1 MTHNIAVIVDA
12 YSTGA
17 KLAAKFHAEGVA
29 VLHVQSASPII
40 DFYINDFRPDD
51 FIANVVFNGLAES
64 LVEINRWLNGIKP
77 ICVLAGAETGIEL
90 ADLLAGELGVEGNS
104 TETSRVRRDK
114 YAMACALKEAG
125 LATPYFLRTDNL
137 HTLTEWASGHGWP
150 IVLKPLASAGNDSV
164 FFCND
169 RAELESAFHS
179 IYNKANRFGGHN
191 NHVLAQTLLK
201 GTQYVINSVSIDAQ
215 HYISDM
221 WIDRRKVIA
230 GASNIYD
237 CEELL
242 PYEGEVQ
249 AALVSYMKKA
259 LDALGVHN
267 GPAHSEIMMTAEG
280 PVLIETGARLQGAM
294 LEEAVI
300 EALGES
306 QITLTIE
313 RYCHPHLFK
322 RRLGQQ
328 YVLSKHVL
336 CVAMISDQEGVV
348 VDTTGFENIRSLS
361 SYACHFHLPE
371 KGDTITRTIDLFS
384 IPGVVYLS
392 HEELA
397 VLQADYATIRRL
409 ESAHQVFSVNE
420 NVPV

>member
-1 MTHNIAVIVDA
+1 MTNKFAVIVDA

-17 KLAAKFHAEGVA
+17 KLASKFHSEGVD
-29 VLHVQSASPII
+29 VVHVQSASPII
-40 DFYINDFRPDD
+40 DFYVDDFRPDD
-51 FIANVVFNGLAES
+51 FIANVVFKGLAEC
-64 LVEINRWLNGIKP
+64 LAEVNQLLNGIKP

-90 ADLLAGELGVEGNS
+90 ADLLASELGLEGNS
-104 TETSRVRRDK
+104 TTSSRVRRDK

-125 LATPYFLRTDNL
+125 LATPHFLRTDSL
-137 HTLTEWASGHGWP
+137 HALEEWAAGHCWP

-169 RAELESAFHS
+169 QTELKNAFHS
-179 IYNKANRFGGHN
+179 IYNKDNRFGGHN
-191 NHVLAQTLLK
+191 DYVLAQTFLK
-201 GTQYVINSVSIDAQ
+201 GAQYVINSVSIDAK
-215 HYISDM
+215 HYISDV
-221 WIDRRKVIA
+221 WIDRRKVIS

-242 PYEGEVQ
+242 SYEGEVQ
-249 AALVSYMKKA
+249 DALISYMKKA
-259 LDALGVHN
+259 LDALGVRN
-267 GPAHSEIMMTAEG
+267 GPAHSEVMMTVEG

-294 LEEAVI
+294 LEEPVI

-313 RYCHPHLFK
+313 RYCHPLRFK

-328 YVLSKHVL
+328 YVLSKHVM
-336 CVAMISDQEGVV
+336 CIAMISDQEGVV
-348 VDTTGFENIRSLS
+348 VDTTGFEKIRSLS

-371 KGDTITRTIDLFS
+371 KGDEIARTIDLFS

-392 HEELA
+392 HEDPA
-397 VLQADYATIRRL
+397 VLQHDYETIRRL
-409 ESAHQVFSVNE
+409 EREHQVFTVHE
-420 NVPV
+420 KVCV

>member
-1 MTHNIAVIVDA
+1 MANKFAVIVDA

-17 KLAAKFHAEGVA
+17 KLASKFQAEGIS
-29 VLHVQSASPII
+29 VLHVQSAAPII
-40 DFYINDFRPDD
+40 DFYVNDFRPDD
-51 FIANVVFNGLAES
+51 FIANVIFTGLAEC
-64 LVEINRWLNGIKP
+64 VADIDQVLNGAKP
-77 ICVLAGAETGIEL
+77 MCVLAGAETGIEL
-90 ADLLAGELGVEGNS
+90 ADLLAAELGLPGNATNS
-104 TETSRVRRDK
+104 SRVRRDK
-114 YAMACALKEAG
+114 YAMASALQAAD
-125 LATPYFLRTDNL
+125 LATPHFLRTDSLDALNR
-137 HTLTEWASGHGWP
+137 WAADHCWP
-150 IVLKPLASAGNDSV
+150 LVLKPLASAGNDSV
-164 FFCND
+164 FFCYD
-169 RAELESAFHS
+169 STELKTAFQS

-201 GTQYVINSVSIDAQ
+201 GTQYVINSVSIDGQ

-221 WIDRRKVIA
+221 WVDRRKFIL

-242 PYEGEVQ
+242 AYEGDVQ
-249 AALVSYMKKA
+249 GDLITYIKKA
-259 LDALGVHN
+259 LDALGVRN

-294 LEEAVI
+294 LEEPVV

-313 RYCHPHLFK
+313 RYCHPVRFK

-328 YVLSKHVL
+328 YVLSRHVM

-348 VDTTGFENIRSLS
+348 VDTTGFEQVCSLP

-371 KGDTITRTIDLFS
+371 KGDDIVRTIDLFS

-392 HEELA
+392 HKDRH
-397 VLQADYATIRRL
+397 VLQRDYQTIRQL
-409 ESAHQVFSVNE
+409 EQAHQVFTVHE
-420 NVPV
+420 KIRA